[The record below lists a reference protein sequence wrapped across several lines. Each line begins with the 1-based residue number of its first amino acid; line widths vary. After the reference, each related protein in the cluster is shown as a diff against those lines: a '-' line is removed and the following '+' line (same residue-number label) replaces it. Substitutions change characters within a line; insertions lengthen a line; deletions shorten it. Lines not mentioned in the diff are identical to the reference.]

1 MGNNGLGMHFYIVK
15 KWCKVSPY
23 CGAKGSDVMA
33 PVFADLG
40 GGIAGGKFGLLPD
53 CNFCQVAWPWE
64 HTVYLNHVKSK
75 CYVMFVY
82 WKEGARISVTCS
94 DQCWFFYP
102 KNAMFCTIDLFC
114 PSQMRSAPHDL
125 SSSLCLFLFVDVIQ
139 SCKQFTILIRYESS
153 YCTASYCES
162 LKQFLLIRK
171 YFCYWVEQNI
181 LLFHFKFFI
190 LPPPLDRDREI
201 HPEGN

>member
-40 GGIAGGKFGLLPD
+40 GGIVGGKFGLLPD

-114 PSQMRSAPHDL
+114 PSQMRSPQ
-125 SSSLCLFLFVDVIQ
+125 FLFVFIFIRWCYTVMQ
-139 SCKQFTILIRYESS
+139 TIYHPHTLWIILLYS
-153 YCTASYCES
+153 
-162 LKQFLLIRK
+162 FLLWIFETVSTDQK
-171 YFCYWVEQNI
+171 VF
-181 LLFHFKFFI
+181 LLLSRTEYSTLSF
-190 LPPPLDRDREI
+190 
-201 HPEGN
+201 